1 MKYVAVLHYLEGEV
15 MDWKSIISKDEDDKD
30 KTKVLPETIAE
41 LENEKLIQMN
51 IIPMMEEIIQVL
63 GIQQGGRD
71 SVKIKTWLI
80 IIEDALTSL
89 GDLDT
94 KTSNEIHEIK
104 TSGGFEDYFERGR
117 KHYIPGANTTMEMIF
132 INKLINYETKNPG
145 SLQKILVGLS
155 RNLGMAKKFVNLAP
169 AFNIKIKWN
178 PEDYTFELRI
188 GDYWKEVGLRELFNE
203 TGPKSVHD
211 CDLIRYKEG
220 TSTMCIQGEGSAT
233 VFDMELVTLY
243 TVAGQ
248 IDLSNSGD
256 LGQWA
261 EHWVYL
267 TSKGI
272 PVDAWETDSIGVDFK
287 LEFDDPNDAMRF
299 RRWKM
304 EPLHAKYNKSARAF
318 RRRRGQSNDVLFPEG
333 VQYSDKYSLDWDN
346 QEMSEVKPYHWGMS
360 VKDHVAKF
368 GDITDPK
375 YKDFTNFKHW
385 NKSEILEAE
394 IVRDDEDDE
403 DDDYS
408 FLDEESRVERLNEL
422 YPEMTE
428 QEQDEIE
435 ERVVRENPNAS
446 EDELINLLADAIRR
460 FNVDRRVRNYFD
472 DIGWDETE
480 E

>member
-1 MKYVAVLHYLEGEV
+1 
-15 MDWKSIISKDEDDKD
+15 MDWKSIISKDENDKD

-41 LENEKLIQMN
+41 LENKKLIQMN
-51 IIPMMEEIIQVL
+51 IIPMIEEIIQVL
-63 GIQQGGRD
+63 GIP
-71 SVKIKTWLI
+71 SHLKIWTI

-89 GDLDT
+89 SDLDT

-104 TSGGFEDYFERGR
+104 VSGGFEDFFERR
-117 KHYIPGANTTMEMIF
+117 TNHYTRENNPLPNTSMEMIF

-145 SLQKILVGLS
+145 SLQKILVGLQ

-169 AFNIKIKWN
+169 VFNIKITWEPDN
-178 PEDYTFELRI
+178 SFELRI
-188 GDYWKEVGLRELFNE
+188 GDYWKEVSLRGLFNE
-203 TGPKSVHD
+203 TGPKSDHD
-211 CDLIRYKEG
+211 CELIRYKSGE
-220 TSTMCIQGEGSAT
+220 STLCIQGEGTAT

-248 IDLSNSGD
+248 TDLSNTGD
-256 LGQWA
+256 LAQWA

-272 PVDAWETDSIGVDFK
+272 QVDAWETESIGVDFK
-287 LEFDDPNDAMRF
+287 LEFDEPEDALRF

-304 EPLHAKYNKSARAF
+304 EPLHAKYNKSARPF

-333 VQYSDKYSLDWDN
+333 VQYSDEYSFDWDN
-346 QEMSEVKPYHWGMS
+346 QQMSEVKPYHWGMS

-385 NKSEILEAE
+385 NKSETLEAE
-394 IVRDDEDDE
+394 IVRDDEE
-403 DDDYS
+403 ES
-408 FLDEESRVERLNEL
+408 EESRMERLNVL

-460 FNVDRRVRNYFD
+460 FNVDRRVANYFD
-472 DIGWDETE
+472 SIDWDETE